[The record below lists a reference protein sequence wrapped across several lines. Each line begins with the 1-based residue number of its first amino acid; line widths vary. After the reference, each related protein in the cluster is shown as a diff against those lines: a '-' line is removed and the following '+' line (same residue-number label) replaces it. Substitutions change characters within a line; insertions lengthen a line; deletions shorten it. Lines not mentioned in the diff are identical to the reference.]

1 MFIGEFLVPINVKTN
16 HVHGERAGA
25 DGNFLA
31 DASEADDA
39 DGLFQKFVAGL
50 AFPTAAARGV
60 GVVKQTFFERK
71 QQKKSVFRNRRVIGA
86 GREEQRD
93 AEFGAGLYIN
103 FIHADAVF
111 AQDLQLRSRFFQN
124 FARDGVIAAN
134 VAVHIADE
142 RQRVGFVQRAARVDD
157 FPAGLREQIVV
168 STVCVLERSG
178 G

>member
-60 GVVKQTFFERK
+60 GVVKQILSERN
-71 QQKKSVFRNRRVIGA
+71 QQRKIVSRNR
-86 GREEQRD
+86 
-93 AEFGAGLYIN
+93 
-103 FIHADAVF
+103 
-111 AQDLQLRSRFFQN
+111 
-124 FARDGVIAAN
+124 GVIAAGGE
-134 VAVHIADE
+134 A
-142 RQRVGFVQRAARVDD
+142 RRYPLFFSGF
-157 FPAGLREQIVV
+157 
-168 STVCVLERSG
+168 RSKKI
-178 G
+178 